1 MAENYKV
8 SCEINISKH
17 IRNDSEEKVVVDMKL
32 FTCKI
37 CSKSFNRKDNMQRH
51 INEVHLGKHRDRD
64 VKHHEKGTY
73 INENKY
79 GEQKIAFKM
88 KVNEN
93 YKNIKRGVKEVLHIE
108 IMDNEIETVILK

>member
-1 MAENYKV
+1 MAENFKV

-17 IRNDSEEKVVVDMKL
+17 IRNDSEEKVVVDMKV

-51 INEVHLGKHRDRD
+51 INEVHFGKHRDRD

-73 INENKY
+73 MNENKY
-79 GEQKIAFKM
+79 GEQKNTFKM
-88 KVNEN
+88 KVNEK
-93 YKNIKRGVKEVLHIE
+93 YQNIKRGVKEVLHIQ
-108 IMDNEIETVILK
+108 IMDNEIEIVIFK